1 MSSESAEEKVRCK
14 MDHHWL
20 HHPYD
25 ACDSINR
32 EVRHMR
38 ATVTIPDELLAELL
52 TIVGTNNRTRAINE
66 AIRGYVRQANI
77 QRLIALRGTVDIA
90 DNDEIESW
98 DEAEYRGG

>member
-1 MSSESAEEKVRCK
+1 
-14 MDHHWL
+14 
-20 HHPYD
+20 
-25 ACDSINR
+25 
-32 EVRHMR
+32 MR

-52 TIVGTNNRTRAINE
+52 TIVGTTNRTRAINE

-77 QRLIALRGTVDIA
+77 KRLIALRGTVDIA